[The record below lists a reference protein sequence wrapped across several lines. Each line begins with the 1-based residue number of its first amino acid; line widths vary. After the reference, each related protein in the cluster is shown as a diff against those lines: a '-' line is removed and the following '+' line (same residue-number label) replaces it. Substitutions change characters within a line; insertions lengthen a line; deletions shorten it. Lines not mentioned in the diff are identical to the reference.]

1 MEIVFF
7 DKLSIVFSP
16 VYVKNTRHCLY
27 LYKIADIRY
36 NIQMV
41 KDFNKKIPKEVSD
54 CMTVLKDASFEVYLV
69 GGCVRDLLTEREPK
83 DWDITTNAKPEEI
96 QKIFVDSLYENNFGT
111 VGVKTESEDPRLKII
126 EITTYRIEGKYSDA
140 RHPDEV
146 KFSKT
151 IDEDLSRRDFTVN
164 SLALQTKN
172 KEYKIVDLF
181 GGQEDIKN
189 KIIKSVGEPEKRF
202 EEDALRMLRAVRF
215 ACQLGEKNPWK
226 IEEKTEKAI
235 RKNADSLKKISSERI
250 RDEFQKIIMTPN
262 AVWGVECL
270 RDFGLM
276 KYIVPEL
283 LEGVGCTQ
291 NKHHIYTVWEHNV
304 RALDYSVSKD
314 YKFEIRLGSLLH
326 DVGKPKTKKGDGP
339 DSTFYMH
346 EYVGATMTRKILE
359 RLKFPKNVVDY
370 VTHLV
375 KYHLFYYNV
384 GEVSESGVR
393 RFIARVG
400 EDTIEDLLKIREAD
414 RIGSGVP
421 KAVPYKLRHLKFM
434 IEKVKRDPISP
445 KMLKI
450 DGVKI
455 MEILDLK
462 PSRKVGDILN
472 ALLDEVIEDPSRN
485 TEKYLEKRARELNK
499 LSEKDLTVLRERAE
513 NVKKDFEAGI
523 NKEIKQKYKV

>member
-1 MEIVFF
+1 M
-7 DKLSIVFSP
+7 
-16 VYVKNTRHCLY
+16 YVKNIRHCLY

-41 KDFNKKIPKEVSD
+41 KDFNKKIPKEVND
-54 CMTVLKDASFEVYLV
+54 CVKALKDAGFEAYLV
-69 GGCVRDLLTEREPK
+69 GGCVRDLLTEKEPK
-83 DWDITTNAKPEEI
+83 DWDITTNATPKEI
-96 QKIFVDSLYENNFGT
+96 QKIFIDSVYENNFGT
-111 VGVKTESEDPRLKII
+111 VGVKTESEDITLKII

-151 IDEDLSRRDFTVN
+151 INEDLSRRDFTVN
-164 SLALQTKN
+164 SLALQIKSSKLKIQN
-172 KEYKIVDLF
+172 YEIVDLF

-189 KIIKSVGEPEKRF
+189 KIIRAVGEPEKRF

-215 ACQLGEKNPWK
+215 ACQLGEGNPWK

-250 RDEFQKIIMTPN
+250 RDEFQKIIMTSN
-262 AVWGVECL
+262 AVWGVESL
-270 RDFGLM
+270 RDLGLM
-276 KYIVPEL
+276 KYIIPEL

-291 NKHHIYTVWEHNV
+291 NKHHIYTVWEHNL
-304 RALDYSVSKD
+304 RALGYSVSKD
-314 YKFEIRLGSLLH
+314 YSFEIRLGSLLH
-326 DVGKPKTKKGDGP
+326 DVGKPKTKRGEGV

-346 EYVGATMTRKILE
+346 EYVGGSMTRKILE
-359 RLKFPKNVVDY
+359 RLKFPKNVIDY

-400 EDTIEDLLKIREAD
+400 ENTIEDLLKIREAD

-455 MEILDLK
+455 MELLDLK

-472 ALLDEVIEDPSRN
+472 ALLDDVIEDPSKN
-485 TEKYLEKRARELNK
+485 TKSYLESKAKELNK
-499 LSEKDLTVLRERAE
+499 LSDKDLEVLRERAE
-513 NVKKDFEAGI
+513 SAKKDFEFEA